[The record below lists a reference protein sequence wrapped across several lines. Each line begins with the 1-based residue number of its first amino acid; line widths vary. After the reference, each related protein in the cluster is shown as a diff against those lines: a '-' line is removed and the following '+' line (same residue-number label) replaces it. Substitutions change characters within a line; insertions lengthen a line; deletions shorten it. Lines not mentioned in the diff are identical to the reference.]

1 MVVLLQEVPVV
12 VLLQEVLVEVEEQL
26 PEVLEMEVVLLLV
39 VVVAEVVQ

>member
-39 VVVAEVVQ
+39 VLVAEVVQ